1 MENHR
6 SRRGIGGGGLI
17 TLLAFRQVWR
27 SSPKTTRCWDFFW
40 KRGKTPKKIIFEGDR
55 NTTNPV
61 VAEKKKKLVV
71 DFIIVTPNVGTLKVK
86 DGNGEEEGESVG
98 GESDGNGNE
107 KGVGAMAKAMA
118 MVMVMV
124 RERAITRAMVRA
136 SASAQ
141 GKQWQWSRW
150 RGTPSK
156 EKEDGR
162 DERGRHGPRWRWGA
176 ATHNE
181 PLM

>member
-6 SRRGIGGGGLI
+6 SRRGIWGGGGLI

-71 DFIIVTPNVGTLKVK
+71 DFIIVTPNVGTLKV
-86 DGNGEEEGESVG
+86 
-98 GESDGNGNE
+98 
-107 KGVGAMAKAMA
+107 
-118 MVMVMV
+118 
-124 RERAITRAMVRA
+124 
-136 SASAQ
+136 
-141 GKQWQWSRW
+141 
-150 RGTPSK
+150 
-156 EKEDGR
+156 
-162 DERGRHGPRWRWGA
+162 
-176 ATHNE
+176 
-181 PLM
+181 